1 MDEPR
6 MDVSATESR
15 GAPPPEPLADRPLT
29 EPHTDRLS
37 PDDPVFAQIIGA
49 HTQALRVG
57 ADTYVDPRSGYTVL
71 TAGYLAR
78 RGNCCGAG
86 CRHCPYVR

>member
-6 MDVSATESR
+6 HDVSATESR

-37 PDDPVFAQIIGA
+37 PDDPAFAQIIHA
-49 HTQALRVG
+49 HTQALSVG
-57 ADTYVDPRSGYTVL
+57 ADTSVVGIHI
-71 TAGYLAR
+71 GGG
-78 RGNCCGAG
+78 RGMH
-86 CRHCPYVR
+86 R